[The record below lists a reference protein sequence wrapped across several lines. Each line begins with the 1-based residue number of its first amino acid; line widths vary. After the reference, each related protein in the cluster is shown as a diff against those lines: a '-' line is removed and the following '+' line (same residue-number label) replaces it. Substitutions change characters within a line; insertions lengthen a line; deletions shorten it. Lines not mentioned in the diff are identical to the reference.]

1 MTQQINIL
9 IIDAEPKGSESYVSA
24 AEKLGY
30 SSFVVSDVRKAMQV
44 MQREF
49 INLIIIDTQNQLCQ
63 WNDFIKS
70 VNSEAVTIPVIVVS
84 ANNDVQHAVDIMRQG
99 AVDYW
104 VKPVSV
110 SKAEFGIAKHAK
122 KAIAEN
128 VVLESE
134 KSKRLFALASRVA
147 ASDVSV
153 LVNGESGAGKEVVAR
168 FIHGASKRSN
178 GPFIAINCAAIPENM
193 LEALLFGYEKGAFT
207 GAHQSHAGKFEQAQ
221 GGTLLLDE
229 ITEIAPGLQAKLLRV
244 LQEKEVERICGAQP
258 IPLDVRVL
266 ATTNRN
272 LKEEVKQ
279 GRFREDLYYRLN
291 VFPLTLNPLR
301 NRIDDILPLAN
312 ALIQKH
318 SANKGIVPSL
328 TPEAEMRLLGYKW
341 PGNVRELENVIQ
353 RALILATGEMID
365 EAAIHYEEELD
376 QVCDK
381 ILAEEQA
388 EELLQASSEN
398 SKQIK
403 VEASLEEK
411 VRNSE
416 HETIIQVMKKVNG
429 SRKDAAQILGISSR
443 TLRYKLAKL
452 RDSGY
457 EVPAAYSAQCA

>member
-9 IIDAEPKGSESYVSA
+9 IIENEPDSSESYVSA
-24 AEKLGY
+24 ANNIGY
-30 SSFVVSDVRKAMQV
+30 SAIVVKDIHKAMQV
-44 MQREF
+44 MQSEF
-49 INLIIIDTQNQLCQ
+49 INLIIIDTNASTES
-63 WNDFIKS
+63 WSGFIKS

-84 ANNDVQHAVDIMRQG
+84 SNNEVQHAVDVMRQG

-122 KAIAEN
+122 RAIAEN
-128 VVLESE
+128 VILESE
-134 KSKRLFALASRVA
+134 KSKRLYALASRVA
-147 ASDVSV
+147 ASEVSV
-153 LVNGESGAGKEVVAR
+153 LISGESGAGKEVVAR
-168 FIHGASKRSN
+168 FIHGASNRSK
-178 GPFIAINCAAIPENM
+178 GPFVAINCAAIPENM

-207 GAHQSHAGKFEQAQ
+207 GALQTHAGKFEQAQ

-229 ITEIAPGLQAKLLRV
+229 ISEIAPALQAKLLRV
-244 LQEKEVERICGAQP
+244 LQEKEVERICGSQP
-258 IPLDVRVL
+258 IPLNVRVL

-291 VFPLTLNPLR
+291 VFPLHLNPLR
-301 NRIDDILPLAN
+301 ERADDILPLAN
-312 ALIQKH
+312 SLIQKH
-318 SANKGIVPSL
+318 SINRGIVPSL

-353 RALILATGEMID
+353 RALILATGDQID
-365 EAAIHYEEELD
+365 DISIQYEEEFG
-376 QVCDK
+376 QVTDK
-381 ILAEEQA
+381 ILSVDAQELEIKGGNEQ
-388 EELLQASSEN
+388 
-398 SKQIK
+398 
-403 VEASLEEK
+403 VSLEDQ
-411 VRNSE
+411 VRHSE

>member
-9 IIDAEPKGSESYVSA
+9 IIENGPSGSDSYVSA
-24 AEKLGY
+24 VDKLGY
-30 SSFVVSDVRKAMQV
+30 NSFVVSDIRKAMQI

-49 INLIIIDTQNQLCQ
+49 INLIIIDTQNQTEH
-63 WNDFIKS
+63 WNSFINS

-84 ANNDVQHAVDIMRQG
+84 ANNDVQQAVDVMRQG

-110 SKAEFGIAKHAK
+110 SKAEYGISKHAK
-122 KAIAEN
+122 RAIVDN
-128 VVLESE
+128 VILESD

-153 LVNGESGAGKEVVAR
+153 LISGESGAGKEVVAR
-168 FIHGASKRSN
+168 FIHGASAKSK
-178 GPFIAINCAAIPENM
+178 GPFVAINCAAIPENM

-207 GAHQSHAGKFEQAQ
+207 GALQTHAGKFEQAQ

-229 ITEIAPGLQAKLLRV
+229 ISEIAPALQAKLLRV
-244 LQEKEVERICGAQP
+244 LQEKEVERICGSQP

-272 LKEEVKQ
+272 LKEEVKL

-291 VFPLTLNPLR
+291 VFPLHLNPLR
-301 NRIDDILPLAN
+301 ERSDDILPLAKS
-312 ALIQKH
+312 LIYKH
-318 SANKGIVPSL
+318 SLSKGIIPHL

-353 RALILATGEMID
+353 RALILANGDEID
-365 EAAIHYEEELD
+365 EYSIQYEEELD
-376 QVCDK
+376 QVSAK
-381 ILAEEQA
+381 ILSEEY
-388 EELLQASSEN
+388 EETQTE
-398 SKQIK
+398 
-403 VEASLEEK
+403 ESLEER
-411 VRNSE
+411 VRSSE

-452 RDSGY
+452 RESGY